1 MNYFRLS
8 MRKALIQLHAAVFLW
23 GFTGVLGRVITLDQT
38 WLVWYRLL
46 ITAISLWILYFFL
59 GKIRKLPLRSVM
71 YIGGIGLV
79 QALHWVAFYGSIK
92 YANITIA
99 LTTLS
104 TSALLASIIEPLL
117 LKKRMDPVEIFLGL
131 FAIAGIIIIYNT
143 HIEFSIGIIIGLLS
157 ALLTVIVSV
166 LNKKIIDQYKPEQ
179 ITLYQLTGGFV
190 GLSILLPAYQYFFPE
205 QHTTPNYMDWLWLFI
220 LSWVCTIFTFYLYI
234 RSLKKISAFTMNLT
248 LTLEPVYGILL
259 AFLLYHENK
268 NLSDWFYLGF
278 ALISVAVAF
287 HMLRLIRR
295 RVSSE

>member
-1 MNYFRLS
+1 
-8 MRKALIQLHAAVFLW
+8 MRKALIQLHSAVFLW

-46 ITAISLWILYFFL
+46 ITTVSLWILYFFL
-59 GKIRKLPLRSVM
+59 GKIRKLPLRSVLI
-71 YIGGIGLV
+71 IGGIGLI

-104 TSALLASIIEPLL
+104 TSALLASVIEPLL
-117 LKKRMDPVEIFLGL
+117 LKKKIDPVEVFLGL
-131 FAIAGIIIIYNT
+131 FAIAGIVVIYNT
-143 HIEFSIGIIIGLLS
+143 HLGFSVGIIIGLLS

-179 ITLYQLTGGFV
+179 ITLFQLTGGFA
-190 GLSILLPAYQYFFPE
+190 GLSLLLPIYQRFFPE
-205 QHTTPNYMDWLWLFI
+205 LHTVPGLMDWVWLFI

-259 AFLLYHENK
+259 AFLLYKENESL
-268 NLSDWFYLGF
+268 NSWFYLGF

-287 HMLRLIRR
+287 HMMRLIRGK
-295 RVSSE
+295 